1 MHDPGRDQMSRL
13 LDFYATQLRV
23 LWEWRGGRVA
33 LLKRLVITL
42 VVATL
47 SFLATAWLMPR
58 LTVDR
63 PLDAAIA
70 VILIA
75 LFNAAVRPVVLA
87 LAAPVSLV
95 LVAILVLVLQVL
107 SFIVVAQW
115 APGIHVDGLG
125 TALIASFVYAII
137 NTILT
142 AILGVDSGG
151 SYYGML
157 VQRLLVKR
165 SKGHSDKPGLVIIQ
179 IDGLAHPILAGR
191 MRAGSVNTMANWV
204 RDGSHKLSRWEAI
217 LPSMTSASQA
227 GILHGNNDTIPA
239 FRWYERDRQHLMASS
254 NPLDATLIVSRVSN
268 GEGLLSNNGASIC
281 NLMTGDAT
289 RSYLTTAAIKAE
301 GGGIGDSQAFMSFFF
316 SPSGYT
322 RSFTLFLG
330 EFIKEMV
337 QARRTRRAGVRPQM
351 HRGLKYA
358 GMRAAS
364 NVILRDVNTSLIIEE
379 MYRGT
384 NVIYADFTDYD
395 ELAHHCGPERV
406 ESFEA
411 LDGVDRA
418 IDTLVK
424 ATEEAPRPYKFVVL
438 SDHGQSL
445 GETFLQ
451 RYGVSLGEFVRGLM
465 SGRAT
470 LIQTKTKAEGS
481 VFVNSFLSEITQSKG
496 VGPAV
501 ARAAF
506 ASKTTDGVVDLDEEE
521 EEPPVADAAS
531 IAVVGSGNLGLVWF
545 TGHDHRLSVEEL
557 EKLHPG
563 LVASVAAHPGVGMLM
578 VRSKEFGAVVFGPNG
593 TRYLD
598 QDRVE
603 GEDPT
608 TLFGPHTVM
617 SLKREDAMTHA
628 PDLLLLS
635 QYDPEL
641 GEVAAFE
648 ELIGSHGG
656 LGGPQTEPFIL
667 HPVEWKLDE
676 EVPLG
681 APAIY
686 RNIRRWLESIGI
698 PLGRQPEPQPA
709 AGSAGETAPA
719 EPVAVG

>member
-1 MHDPGRDQMSRL
+1 MISRL
-13 LDFYATQLRV
+13 ASFYATQFRV
-23 LWEWRGGRVA
+23 LWEWKGGRIG
-33 LLKRLVITL
+33 LLKRLIITL
-42 VVATL
+42 VVAAI
-47 SFLATAWLMPR
+47 SFLGTAWLLPR
-58 LTVDR
+58 MSIDSPVVMNAT
-63 PLDAAIA
+63 IA

-75 LFNAAVRPVVLA
+75 LFNAAIRPVVLA
-87 LAAPVSLV
+87 LAAPVSLI
-95 LVAILVLVLQVL
+95 LVGILVLVLQVI

-115 APGIHVDGLG
+115 APGVHVDSFG
-125 TALIASFVYAII
+125 TALLGSFIYAII

-142 AILGVDSGG
+142 SILGVDSGG
-151 SYYGML
+151 SYYGTL
-157 VQRLLVKR
+157 VQRLMVNR
-165 SKGHSDKPGLVIIQ
+165 STGHSDKPGLVIIQ

-191 MRAGSVNTMANWV
+191 MRAGSVNTMAGMV

-217 LPSMTSASQA
+217 LPSMTSGSQA
-227 GILHGNNDTIPA
+227 GILHGNNDGIPA
-239 FRWYERDRQHLMASS
+239 FRWYERDREHLMASS
-254 NPLDATLIVSRVSN
+254 NPADATLIGSRISN

-281 NLMTGDAT
+281 NLLTGDAT

-301 GGGIGDSQAFMSFFF
+301 GGGIGDSQAFTSFFF
-316 SPSGYT
+316 SPSGYM
-322 RSFTLFLG
+322 RSLTLFLG
-330 EFIKEMV
+330 EFLKELT
-337 QARRTRRAGVRPQM
+337 QARRTRRSGIKPQM

-364 NVILRDVNTSLIIEE
+364 NVLLRDVNTSLIIEE

-418 IDTLVK
+418 IATLIK
-424 ATEEAPRPYKFVVL
+424 ATDEAPRPYKFIVL

-451 RYGVSLGEFVRGLM
+451 RYGVSLGEYIRELM
-465 SGRAT
+465 GGRAT
-470 LIQTKTKAEGS
+470 IVQSKTKAEGS
-481 VFVNSFLSEITQSKG
+481 TFVNALLSEITSSKG
-496 VGPAV
+496 VGPSV
-501 ARAAF
+501 ARAAL
-506 ASKTTDGVVDLDEEE
+506 ASKTDADGTVNLDDIE
-521 EEPPVADAAS
+521 EEPPVAEADA

-545 TGHDHRLSVEEL
+545 TGHDHRLTVEEL
-557 EKLHPG
+557 EELHPG
-563 LVASVAAHPGVGMLM
+563 LVASVAAHPGVGLLL
-578 VRSKEFGAVVFGPNG
+578 VRSKEFGAVVFGPKG
-593 TRYLD
+593 TRFLD
-598 QDRVE
+598 EDKVE

-608 TLFGPHTVM
+608 ELFGPHTIM
-617 SLKREDAMTHA
+617 SLKREDAMLHA

-667 HPVEWKLDE
+667 HPVEWTLDE

-681 APAIY
+681 APTIY
-686 RNIRRWLESIGI
+686 RNIRRWLSSIGI
-698 PLGRQPEPQPA
+698 ELGPQGAVPA
-709 AGSAGETAPA
+709 AGAKPVEAPPTP
-719 EPVAVG
+719 EPAVVA

>member
-1 MHDPGRDQMSRL
+1 MVSRIVG
-13 LDFYATQLRV
+13 FYGEQIRV

-42 VVATL
+42 IVATI
-47 SFLATAWLMPR
+47 SFAATAYIMGSR
-58 LTVDR
+58 FTVDR
-63 PLDAAIA
+63 VLDAVVA
-70 VILIA
+70 VILMA
-75 LFNAAVRPVVLA
+75 LFNAIVRPVVLA
-87 LAAPVSLV
+87 LAAPISLI
-95 LVAILVLVLQVL
+95 LVAVLVLVLQVVAFL
-107 SFIVVAQW
+107 IVANYAPGVHIDGFLTALVASFI
-115 APGIHVDGLG
+115 
-125 TALIASFVYAII
+125 YAIV
-137 NTILT
+137 NTVLT
-142 AILGVDSGG
+142 AILGIDSGG
-151 SYYGML
+151 SYYGLL

-165 SKGHSDKPGLVIIQ
+165 SEGHSDKPGLVIIQ

-227 GILHGNNDTIPA
+227 GILHGNNDGIPA
-239 FRWYERDRQHLMASS
+239 FRWYERDRKHLMASS

-289 RSYLTTAAIKAE
+289 RSYLTTASIKAE
-301 GGGIGDSQAFMSFFF
+301 GGGIGDSNAFMSFFF
-316 SPSGYT
+316 SPTGYL

-330 EFIKEMV
+330 EFIKELT

-364 NVILRDVNTSLIIEE
+364 NVILRDVNVALIIEE
-379 MYRGT
+379 MYRGA

-418 IDTLVK
+418 IATLVK
-424 ATEEAPRPYKFVVL
+424 ATEEAPRPYKFIVL

-451 RYGVSLGEFVRGLM
+451 RYGVSLGEFVRSLM

-481 VFVNSFLSEITQSKG
+481 VFVNSFLSEITQSRG
-496 VGPAV
+496 VGPSV
-501 ARAAF
+501 ARAALKG
-506 ASKTTDGVVDLDEEE
+506 KTTDGVVDLDAEE
-521 EEPPVADAAS
+521 EEPQIADASA

-545 TGHDHRLSVEEL
+545 TGNDQRLTVEEL
-557 EKLHPG
+557 EDLHPG
-563 LVASVAAHPGVGMLM
+563 LVASVAAHPGVAMLL
-578 VRSKEFGAVVFGPNG
+578 VRSKAFGAVVFGPNG
-593 TRYLD
+593 TRFLD
-598 QDRVE
+598 EDRVE

-608 TLFGPHTVM
+608 TLFGPHTIM
-617 SLKREDAMTHA
+617 SLKRADAMTHA
-628 PDLLLLS
+628 PDLLLIS

-667 HPVEWKLDE
+667 HPVEWQLDE
-676 EVPLG
+676 EIPLG

-686 RNIRRWLESIGI
+686 RNLRRWLESIGI
-698 PLGRQPEPQPA
+698 KLGPQAAGGATADATGVDATVPEPA
-709 AGSAGETAPA
+709 TAG
-719 EPVAVG
+719 

>member
-1 MHDPGRDQMSRL
+1 MISRL
-13 LDFYATQLRV
+13 ANFYATQLRV
-23 LWEWRGGRVA
+23 LWEWKGGRAA

-42 VVATL
+42 VVATI
-47 SFLATAWLMPR
+47 SFLATASLLPR
-58 LTVDR
+58 MVIDR
-63 PLDAAIA
+63 PLDAVVA

-75 LFNAAVRPVVLA
+75 LFNAAIRPVVLA
-87 LAAPVSLV
+87 LAAPVSLI
-95 LVAILVLVLQVL
+95 LVGILVLVLQVI
-107 SFIVVAQW
+107 SFIVIAQW
-115 APGIHVDGLG
+115 APGVHVDSFG
-125 TALIASFVYAII
+125 TALIGSFIYAII

-142 AILGVDSGG
+142 AILGIDSGG
-151 SYYGML
+151 SYYGTLIQRLM
-157 VQRLLVKR
+157 VQR
-165 SKGHSDKPGLVIIQ
+165 SAGHTDKPGLVIIQ

-191 MRAGSVNTMANWV
+191 MRAGSVNTMAGMV

-217 LPSMTSASQA
+217 LPSMTSGSQA
-227 GILHGNNDTIPA
+227 GILHGNNDGIPA
-239 FRWYERDRQHLMASS
+239 FRWYERDREHLMASS
-254 NPLDATLIVSRVSN
+254 NPADATLIGSRISN

-281 NLMTGDAT
+281 NLLTGDAT

-301 GGGIGDSQAFMSFFF
+301 GGGIGDSQAFTSFFF
-316 SPSGYT
+316 SPSGYM
-322 RSFTLFLG
+322 RSLTLFLG
-330 EFIKEMV
+330 EFIKERF
-337 QARRTRRAGVRPQM
+337 QARRTRRSGIRPQM

-364 NVILRDVNTSLIIEE
+364 NVLLRDVNTSLIIEE

-418 IDTLVK
+418 IATLIK
-424 ATEEAPRPYKFVVL
+424 ATDEAPRPYKFIVL

-451 RYGVSLGEFVRGLM
+451 RYGVSLGEYIRELM
-465 SGRAT
+465 GGRAT
-470 LIQTKTKAEGS
+470 IVQSKTKAEGS
-481 VFVNSFLSEITQSKG
+481 TFVNALLSEITSSKG
-496 VGPAV
+496 VGPSV
-501 ARAAF
+501 ARAAL
-506 ASKTTDGVVDLDEEE
+506 ASKTDADGTVNLDDIE
-521 EEPPVADAAS
+521 EEPPAADPDT

-545 TGHDHRLSVEEL
+545 TGHDHRLTVEEL
-557 EKLHPG
+557 EELHPG
-563 LVASVAAHPGVGMLM
+563 LVASVAAHPGVGLLL
-578 VRSKEFGAVVFGPNG
+578 VRSKEFGAVVFGPKG
-593 TRYLD
+593 TRFLD
-598 QDRVE
+598 EDKVE

-608 TLFGPHTVM
+608 ELFGPHTIM
-617 SLKREDAMTHA
+617 SLKREDAMVHA

-667 HPVEWKLDE
+667 HPTEWTLDE

-681 APAIY
+681 APTIY
-686 RNIRRWLESIGI
+686 RNIRRWLSSIGI
-698 PLGRQPEPQPA
+698 ELGPQGAKPAGVSKPAEAAPTPEPA
-709 AGSAGETAPA
+709 A
-719 EPVAVG
+719 VA

>member
-1 MHDPGRDQMSRL
+1 MISRL
-13 LDFYATQLRV
+13 ASFYATQLRV
-23 LWEWRGGRVA
+23 LWEWKGGRAA

-42 VVATL
+42 VVATI
-47 SFLATAWLMPR
+47 SFLGTAWLLPR
-58 LTVDR
+58 MIIDSPVAINAT
-63 PLDAAIA
+63 IA

-75 LFNAAVRPVVLA
+75 LFSAAIRPVVLA
-87 LAAPVSLV
+87 IAAPISLI
-95 LVAILVLVLQVL
+95 LVGVLVLVLQVI
-107 SFIVVAQW
+107 SFVVVAQW
-115 APGIHVDGLG
+115 APGVHVDGFG
-125 TALIASFVYAII
+125 TALIGSFVYAII

-151 SYYGML
+151 SYYGAL

-165 SKGHSDKPGLVIIQ
+165 SQGHSDKPGLVIIQ

-191 MRAGSVNTMANWV
+191 MRAGSVNTMAGLV

-217 LPSMTSASQA
+217 LPSMTSGSQA
-227 GILHGNNDTIPA
+227 GILHGNNDGIPA

-254 NPLDATLIVSRVSN
+254 NPADAMLILSRITN

-281 NLMTGDAT
+281 NLLTGDAT

-301 GGGIGDSQAFMSFFF
+301 GGGIGDSQAFLSFFF
-316 SPSGYT
+316 SPTGYL

-330 EFIKEMV
+330 EFIKELT
-337 QARRTRRAGVRPQM
+337 QARRTRRAGIRPQM
-351 HRGLKYA
+351 HRGMKYA

-364 NVILRDVNTSLIIEE
+364 NVLLRDVNTSLIIDE

-418 IDTLVK
+418 IATLIK
-424 ATEEAPRPYKFVVL
+424 ATDDAPRPYKFIVL

-451 RYGVSLGEFVRGLM
+451 RYGVSLGEYIRELM
-465 SGRAT
+465 GGRAT
-470 LIQTKTKAEGS
+470 IVQSKTKAEGS
-481 VFVNSFLSEITQSKG
+481 TFVNALLSEITSSKG
-496 VGPAV
+496 VGPSV
-501 ARAAF
+501 ARAAL
-506 ASKTTDGVVDLDEEE
+506 ASKTDADGTVNLDDVE
-521 EEPPVADAAS
+521 EEPPVADADA

-545 TGHDHRLSVEEL
+545 TGHDHRLTVEEL
-557 EKLHPG
+557 EELHPG
-563 LVASVAAHPGVGMLM
+563 LVASVAAHPGVGLLL
-578 VRSKEFGAVVFGPNG
+578 VRSKEFGAVVFGPKG
-593 TRYLD
+593 TRFLD
-598 QDRVE
+598 EDKVE

-608 TLFGPHTVM
+608 ELFGPHTIM
-617 SLKREDAMTHA
+617 SLKREDAMVHA

-667 HPVEWKLDE
+667 HPTEWTLDE

-681 APAIY
+681 APTIY
-686 RNIRRWLESIGI
+686 RNIRRWLSSIGI
-698 PLGRQPEPQPA
+698 ELGPQGAAPAPASKPAEAPPSPEP
-709 AGSAGETAPA
+709 
-719 EPVAVG
+719 AVVG

>member
-1 MHDPGRDQMSRL
+1 MISRL
-13 LDFYATQLRV
+13 TRFYATQLRV
-23 LWEWRGGRVA
+23 LWEWKGGRIA
-33 LLKRLVITL
+33 LLKRLLITL
-42 VVATL
+42 VVATI
-47 SFLATAWLMPR
+47 SFLATAWLLPR
-58 LTVDR
+58 MTIDR
-63 PLDAAIA
+63 PIDAALA

-75 LFNAAVRPVVLA
+75 LFNAAIRPVVLA
-87 LAAPVSLV
+87 LAAPVSLI
-95 LVAILVLVLQVL
+95 LVGILVLVLQVL
-107 SFIVVAQW
+107 SFILVAQW
-115 APGIHVDGLG
+115 APGVHVDSLG
-125 TALIASFVYAII
+125 TALLGSFVYAII

-142 AILGVDSGG
+142 AILGIDSGG
-151 SYYGML
+151 SYYGTL
-157 VQRLLVKR
+157 VQRLLVDR
-165 SKGHSDKPGLVIIQ
+165 SMGHSDKPGLVIIQ

-191 MRAGSVNTMANWV
+191 MRAGSVNTMANLV

-217 LPSMTSASQA
+217 LPSMTSGSQA
-227 GILHGNNDTIPA
+227 GILHGNNDGIPA

-254 NPLDATLIVSRVSN
+254 NPADATLIASRISN

-281 NLMTGDAT
+281 NLLTGDAT

-301 GGGIGDSQAFMSFFF
+301 GGGIGDSQAFTSFFF
-316 SPSGYT
+316 SPTGYL

-330 EFIKEMV
+330 EFIKERF
-337 QARRTRRAGVRPQM
+337 QARRTRRSGIKPQM

-364 NVILRDVNTSLIIEE
+364 NVLLRDVNTSLIIEE

-418 IDTLVK
+418 IATLIK
-424 ATEEAPRPYKFVVL
+424 ATGEAPRPYKFIVL

-451 RYGVSLGEFVRGLM
+451 RYGVSLGEYIRELM
-465 SGRAT
+465 GGRAT
-470 LIQTKTKAEGS
+470 IVQSKTKAEGS
-481 VFVNSFLSEITQSKG
+481 TFVNALLSEITSSKG
-496 VGPAV
+496 VGPSV
-501 ARAAF
+501 ARAAL
-506 ASKTTDGVVDLDEEE
+506 ANKTDADGVVNLDDVEVDV
-521 EEPPVADAAS
+521 PVADETA

-545 TGHDHRLSVEEL
+545 TGHDHRLTVEEL
-557 EKLHPG
+557 EELHPG
-563 LVASVAAHPGVGMLM
+563 LVASVAAHPGVGLLL
-578 VRSKEFGAVVFGPNG
+578 VRSKEFGAVVFGPKG
-593 TRYLD
+593 TRFLD
-598 QDRVE
+598 EDKVE

-608 TLFGPHTVM
+608 ALFGPHTIM
-617 SLKREDAMTHA
+617 SLKREDAMLHA

-667 HPVEWKLDE
+667 HPVEWTLDE

-686 RNIRRWLESIGI
+686 RNIRRWLSSIGI
-698 PLGRQPEPQPA
+698 ELGRPGATPA
-709 AGSAGETAPA
+709 ATPA
-719 EPVAVG
+719 ETSRVPDPAVVA

>member
-1 MHDPGRDQMSRL
+1 MSRL
-13 LDFYATQLRV
+13 LSFYATQLRV
-23 LWEWRGGRVA
+23 LWEWRGGPA
-33 LLKRLVITL
+33 SLLKRLVITL
-42 VVATL
+42 VVATI
-47 SFLATAWLMPR
+47 SFLATAWLLPG
-58 LTVDR
+58 LSVDR
-63 PLDAAIA
+63 PIDAALA

-87 LAAPVSLV
+87 LAAPVSLI
-95 LVAILVLVLQVL
+95 LVGILVLVLQIL
-107 SFIVVAQW
+107 SFLVVAQL
-115 APGIHVDGLG
+115 APGIHVNGFA
-125 TALIASFVYAII
+125 TALIGSFVYAIV

-142 AILGVDSGG
+142 SILGVDSSG
-151 SYYGML
+151 SYYGLL
-157 VQRLLVKR
+157 VQQMMVKR

-204 RDGSHKLSRWEAI
+204 RDGTHKLSRWEAI

-239 FRWYERDRQHLMASS
+239 FRWYERDRGHLMASS
-254 NPLDATLIVSRVSN
+254 NPVDATLIVSRVSN

-301 GGGIGDSQAFMSFFF
+301 GGGIGDSQAFSSFFF
-316 SPSGYT
+316 SPSGYM

-330 EFIKEMV
+330 EFLKELV
-337 QARRTRRAGVRPQM
+337 QARRTRRAGIRPQM

-364 NVILRDVNTSLIIEE
+364 NVLLRDVNTSLIIEE

-418 IDTLVK
+418 IATLEK
-424 ATEEAPRPYKFVVL
+424 ATGEAPRPYKFIVL

-451 RYGVSLGEFVRGLM
+451 RYGVSLGDYIRELM
-465 SGRAT
+465 GGRAT
-470 LIQTKTKAEGS
+470 VVQSKTQAEGS
-481 VFVNSFLSEITQSKG
+481 TFVNAFLSEITKSRG
-496 VGPAV
+496 VGPSV

-506 ASKTTDGVVDLDEEE
+506 KSKTTDGVVDLDQE
-521 EEPPVADAAS
+521 EEPPVADPSA

-557 EKLHPG
+557 EELHPG
-563 LVASVAAHPGVGMLM
+563 LVASVAAHPGVAMLL
-578 VRSKEFGAVVFGPNG
+578 VRSKAFGAVVFGPKG

-598 QDRVE
+598 EDRVE

-608 TLFGPHTVM
+608 TLFGPHTIM

-667 HPVEWKLDE
+667 HPVEWELDE

-686 RNIRRWLESIGI
+686 RNIRRWLGSIGI
-698 PLGRQPEPQPA
+698 PLGKQTAAPA
-709 AGSAGETAPA
+709 APSPGDQKAQEPA
-719 EPVAVG
+719 VVA